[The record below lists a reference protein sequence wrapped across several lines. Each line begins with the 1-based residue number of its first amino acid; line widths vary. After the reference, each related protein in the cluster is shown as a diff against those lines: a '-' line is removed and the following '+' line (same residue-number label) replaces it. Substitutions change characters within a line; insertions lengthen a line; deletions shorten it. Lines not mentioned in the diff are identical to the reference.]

1 MTQTTLINGYAIPT
15 ITTTT
20 VVVGTGSAGYCAADR
35 LIMAGQRDLIVIAD
49 KIRAGAS
56 RNAGSDKQTYY
67 KLSLGGD
74 GADSVADLAAVL
86 FSGGAM
92 DGDNALAEA
101 AYSARAFHHLVEAGV
116 PFPTD
121 RFGQFIGY
129 KTDHDP
135 RERATSIGPYT
146 SKSMTESLEARVKA
160 AGVQIMEGCRVIDL
174 VVDRSGD
181 APRVVGLL
189 VMNKTTDAAQAAE
202 TDPGARFLLIAAS
215 HVIYATGGPAGIY
228 ADSVYPHGQWGAT
241 GAALRAGAPGKNLT
255 EWQFGLASVAPRWNV
270 SGSYMQIIPRFI
282 STDADGGDERE
293 FLDEALPDAGVRDS
307 LVFLKGYQWP
317 FDARKAADGSSVIDL
332 LVYRETVLRGRRVWL
347 DFRGNPGG
355 GELGFDAL
363 SPEAREYLERTGVAE
378 LPNSATPVE
387 RLKRLNQASY
397 DFYLERGPRVDLA
410 TEPLE
415 IAVCAQH
422 NNGGLEVDAWWQSP
436 LAGLYPVG
444 EAAGAHGVYRPGGAA
459 LNSGQVGAMRAA
471 EWIAAQGPHAA
482 PDATVFAEAAAPV
495 VADALQLVADADARF
510 ASGVADNT
518 GQALTEAGSLMSEKA
533 GLVRSAAS
541 VDEALAAATERLA
554 SYGQTMAI
562 DATSRR
568 SVDRLFLVRDIVTT
582 QYVYLTAMADYLAR
596 GGNSRGSV
604 LYTDP
609 AGELPIWQDAAGEPI
624 DLGLDERFRFVR
636 DTGEWDDQ
644 AQIVTMTAPSESAT
658 PQVECAWR
666 AVRPLPHPDEPFE
679 VVWREF
685 LVNRN
690 VY

>member
-1 MTQTTLINGYAIPT
+1 MNTFTTRVGNHEIPT

-35 LIMAGQRDLIVIAD
+35 LLMGGQRDLIVIAD

-67 KLSLGGD
+67 KLGLGGD
-74 GADSVADLAAVL
+74 APDSVADLAATL
-86 FSGGAM
+86 FAGGAM

-101 AYSARAFHHLVEAGV
+101 AYSARCFHHLVESGV

-121 RFGQFIGY
+121 RYGQFIGY

-146 SKSMTESLEARVKA
+146 SKSMTERLEARVRD
-160 AGVQIMEGCRVIDL
+160 AGVPIMEGCRVIDL
-174 VVDRSGD
+174 VVDRSGE

-189 VMNKTTDAAQAAE
+189 VMNKTTEAAE
-202 TDPGARFLLIAAS
+202 RAVTDPGARLLLIRAS

-255 EWQFGLASVAPRWNV
+255 EWQFGLASLAPRWNV

-332 LVYRETVLRGRRVWL
+332 LVHRETVLRGRRVWL
-347 DFRGNPGG
+347 DFRSNPGG
-355 GELGFDAL
+355 GDFDASQL
-363 SPEAREYLERTGVAE
+363 SAEAREYLDRTGVSD
-378 LPNSATPVE
+378 LPPSAPPVD
-387 RLKRLNQASY
+387 RLRRLNQAAY

-422 NNGGLEVDAWWQSP
+422 NNGGLEVDAWWRSP
-436 LAGLYPVG
+436 LPGLYPVG

-459 LNSGQVGAMRAA
+459 LNSGQVGATRAA
-471 EWIAAQGPHAA
+471 EWIVHRGPHTA
-482 PDATVFAEAAAPV
+482 PEEQAFEAAAV
-495 VADALQLVADADARF
+495 SVAQDALDLIAGADDRF
-510 ASGVADNT
+510 RAGAPDNT
-518 GQALTEAGSLMSEKA
+518 GEVLSEVSSLMSARA

-541 VDEALAAATERLA
+541 VAEALDKTSRRLA
-554 SYGQTMAI
+554 DYDESMAI

-568 SVDRLFLVRDIVTT
+568 SIDRLFLVRDIVTT
-582 QYVYLTAMADYLAR
+582 QYVYLTAMADYLDH
-596 GGNSRGSV
+596 GGRSRGSV
-604 LYTDP
+604 LYSDP
-609 AGELPIWQDAAGEPI
+609 AGELPVWFDSFGEPV
-624 DLGLDERFRFVR
+624 DLGLDEVFRFVR
-636 DTGEWDDQ
+636 DTGELDDQ
-644 AQIVTMTAPSESAT
+644 AQIVTLAGERVACS
-658 PQVECAWR
+658 WR
-666 AVRPLPHPDEPFE
+666 PVRPLPHPDDPFE
-679 VVWREF
+679 VVWRAFREH
-685 LVNRN
+685 RN